1 MPFFYGKTNA
11 FMLED
16 DNTEKVVD
24 AKITEAKN
32 DPIVALVEAMRTV
45 KINNPDAELNATT
58 ISDGNG
64 GRILL

>member
-11 FMLED
+11 FMPED
-16 DNTEKVVD
+16 NNPEKVVD
-24 AKITEAKN
+24 AKITEATN
-32 DPIVALVEAMRTV
+32 DAVVALVETMRTV
-45 KINNPDAELNATT
+45 KINDPDSELNATT

>member
-11 FMLED
+11 FMPE
-16 DNTEKVVD
+16 NNNPEKVVETNV
-24 AKITEAKN
+24 AEAIK
-32 DPIVALVEAMRTV
+32 DPVVVLVEAMRSV
-45 KINNPDAELNATT
+45 KIDSPDLELNATT